1 MAYFNYLK
9 YFFKYIFFQKID
21 MEQNWNK
28 NLLLFLLCTIVHA
41 SIYWIYTKNPIKM
54 KVAICTM
61 AKKENLYIK
70 EFVDYYIKLGF
81 SHIFIY
87 DNNDPNDEKIS
98 DVINI
103 KKYKDYVTIYENKSI
118 TNQPTAYTT
127 CYNNNNKNFNWI
139 FMIDIDEYLIIKNNK
154 LINYLSDETFQKCD
168 FIKIHWLQPTDNN
181 KLHYENKS
189 LLERFKA
196 PYLKDTHI
204 KTFVRGN
211 INGLKYDIHTP
222 SESPEK
228 NISCNN
234 AGQIL
239 NYPKIHVQDVFK
251 INYDKAYI
259 IHFKYKSTEEYIKKY
274 KRGYSNWFDENFLP
288 MRIEEYFKDNKVTL
302 EKILYFEKELNLNLS
317 RYKMK

>member
-1 MAYFNYLK
+1 
-9 YFFKYIFFQKID
+9 
-21 MEQNWNK
+21 
-28 NLLLFLLCTIVHA
+28 
-41 SIYWIYTKNPIKM
+41 M

-61 AKKENLYIK
+61 ARKENLYIK

-103 KKYKDYVTIYENKSI
+103 NKYEDYVTIYENKSI
-118 TNQPTAYTT
+118 TNQSTAYTI
-127 CYNNNNKNFNWI
+127 CYNNNKHNFSWI
-139 FMIDIDEYLIIKNNK
+139 FMIDIDEYVIIKNNT
-154 LINYLSDETFQKCD
+154 LINYLSDETFKKCD
-168 FIKIHWLQPTDNN
+168 FIKIHWLRPTDND
-181 KLHYENKS
+181 KLHYENKP

-196 PYLKDTHI
+196 PYFNDTHI

-211 INGLKYDIHTP
+211 INGLKFDIHTP

-234 AGQIL
+234 AGEIL
-239 NYPKIHVQDVFK
+239 NYKYPQIFFQDVFE

-259 IHFKYKSTEEYIKKY
+259 IHFLYKSTEEFIQKY
-274 KRGYSNWFDENFLP
+274 KRGYHNWFGENFLP
-288 MRIEEYFKDNKVTL
+288 MRIEEYFRDNNVTL

-317 RYKMK
+317 RYKMKIK